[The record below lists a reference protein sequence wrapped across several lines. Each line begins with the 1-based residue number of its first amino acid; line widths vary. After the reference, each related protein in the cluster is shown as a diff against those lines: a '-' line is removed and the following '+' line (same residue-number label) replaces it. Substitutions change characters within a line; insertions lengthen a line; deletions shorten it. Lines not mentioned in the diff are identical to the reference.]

1 MPYTKSDPRIS
12 PDATGPDST
21 GSDSPGSDST
31 CTFASEASAALACAA
46 PSDRVVMGLLYM
58 LVQLSTRGACRH
70 VILGI
75 GGHLE
80 MLARHR
86 DASPAL
92 RTTALQL
99 RDHWMRCI
107 AVADRQAGD
116 EGGVPHASMH

>member
-1 MPYTKSDPRIS
+1 MPHTKSDPRTN
-12 PDATGPDST
+12 PDPD
-21 GSDSPGSDST
+21 G
-31 CTFASEASAALACAA
+31 TFASEASAALAAA
-46 PSDRVVMGLLYM
+46 PPPDRVVMGLLYM

-70 VILGI
+70 VIVGI

-86 DASPAL
+86 GVSPEL

-107 AVADRQAGD
+107 ANADQQAGD